1 MKRLRQIGE
10 YWTRLSGRE
19 QRLAVLVL
27 GLAAALVCVTLIRRA
42 KERID
47 ELDSS
52 IMMMEDGIVQAQY
65 QIARREAVE
74 EEYRGVAAQHS
85 SAWSEAEIL
94 DRLRN
99 EVYRLAHNV
108 PSPLNDNGVADQVE
122 NGSGLLVNLP
132 ELGEGALN
140 TNDKGFREYQINVKV
155 SNVSLPAMISYL
167 ERLQASPQSLRVDGL
182 DLSRNFLD
190 DRVTA
195 SIDLTR
201 IVVDRTESP
210 WTYIGQASSQWVNK
224 GCHIADASAP
234 KSAGRKAVQFTSAGP
249 KGASYLAAE
258 LEAGELY
265 ELELEASAR
274 GKVSLRLFD
283 ESANQMLTGNAVLTP
298 DEQPYSYRIRFALA
312 GEKGTKSTVRV
323 PIISLDEPDCEVYVT
338 SLAYRK
344 ST

>member
-1 MKRLRQIGE
+1 MKFLRQLGE

-19 QRLAVLVL
+19 RRLAVLVM
-27 GLAAALVCVTLIRRA
+27 GLAAALICLSLIRRA

-52 IMMMEDGIVQAQY
+52 ITMMEDSIVQAQY
-65 QIARREAVE
+65 QIARRAAVE
-74 EEYRGVAAQHS
+74 EEYGGVAAQHS

-99 EVYRLAHNV
+99 EVYRLAHNI
-108 PSPLNDNGVADQVE
+108 PSPLNENGVADQVE

-132 ELGEGALN
+132 ELGEGSLN
-140 TNDKGFREYQINVKV
+140 ANDKGFREYQISVQI
-155 SNVSLPAMISYL
+155 SDVSLPAMISYL

-182 DLSRNFLD
+182 NLKRNLLN

-210 WTYIGQASSQWVNK
+210 WNYAGIEASQWVNK
-224 GCHIADASAP
+224 GCRITDAMDPAP
-234 KSAGRKAVQFTSAGP
+234 GGRKAVQFQSAGP
-249 KGASYLAAE
+249 RGASYFAAE
-258 LEAGELY
+258 LDAGEMY
-265 ELELEASAR
+265 ELQLEASAR

-283 ESANQMLTGNAVLTP
+283 ESLNQMLDGSAVLTA
-298 DEQPYSYRIRFALA
+298 DGQPYNYRIRFVLA
-312 GEKGTKSTVRV
+312 GEKGTKTNVRL
-323 PIISLDEPDCEVYVT
+323 PIISLDDPDCEVYVS

-344 ST
+344 GA

>member
-1 MKRLRQIGE
+1 MRFLRQIGE

-19 QRLAVLVL
+19 RRLAMLVF

-42 KERID
+42 KERIN

-52 IMMMEDGIVQAQY
+52 IMMMEDSIVEAQY

-99 EVYRLAHNV
+99 EVYRLAHNI

-122 NGSGLLVNLP
+122 NGSGLLVSLP

-140 TNDKGFREYQINVKV
+140 SNDKGFREYQINVRV
-155 SNVSLPAMISYL
+155 SNATLPAMISYL

-182 DLSRNFLD
+182 DLNRNFID
-190 DRVTA
+190 NRVTA

-210 WTYIGQASSQWVNK
+210 WNYVGQEASQWVNK
-224 GCHIADASAP
+224 GCRIVDAPA
-234 KSAGRKAVQFTSAGP
+234 AGGGKAVQFLSAGP
-249 KGASYLAAE
+249 KGASYVAAE
-258 LEAGELY
+258 LDAGEVY
-265 ELELEASAR
+265 EFQLEATAS
-274 GKVSLRLFD
+274 GKASLRLFD
-283 ESANQMLTGNAVLTP
+283 ESINRLLDGNVVLLS
-298 DEQPYSYRIRFALA
+298 DGQPYNYRIRFALG
-312 GEKGTKSTVRV
+312 GEKGTKTNVRL
-323 PIISLDEPDCEVYVT
+323 PILSLDDADCEVFVT

-344 ST
+344 AA